1 MNRNTRIAHL
11 TSTTET
17 CTTMLISKMN
27 TMNLPKF
34 ITDLVE
40 AQNSHDGA
48 AYASLFSDSAVVYD
62 EGQTH
67 NGRVAIQRWI
77 EKSNE
82 ENQTVL
88 RPIGYEQSENGSVFT
103 AEISGTFPGSPA
115 VLNFNLVLQQGLIQ
129 SLKITG

>member
-1 MNRNTRIAHL
+1 
-11 TSTTET
+11 
-17 CTTMLISKMN
+17 
-27 TMNLPKF
+27 MNLPKV
-34 ITDLVE
+34 ITNLVE

-48 AYASLFSDSAVVYD
+48 AYASLFSDSAVVFD

-67 NGRVAIQRWI
+67 HGRAAIQKWI

-88 RPIGYEQSENGSVFT
+88 RPLGFEQGENASVFT

-115 VLNFNLVLQQGLIQ
+115 ILNFNLVIQQGFIQ